1 MPENPLLWSAELVS
15 MVGGIEH
22 AMVGGQQT
30 NCRLGLQG
38 VMSPCFKLQ
47 CCMGHDVGCI
57 LHTLVV
63 LKCCGVSTEI

>member
-15 MVGGIEH
+15 MVGGIEQ

-38 VMSPCFKLQ
+38 VMSSCFKLQ
-47 CCMGHDVGCI
+47 CCMGHCM
-57 LHTLVV
+57 LLVV